1 MHLYEQTI
9 DDMRKE
15 FSQIKA
21 QLEILSRDLNVLQ
34 KANDRLIQ
42 EKQELVMAKNTA
54 EKVCF

>member
-9 DDMRKE
+9 DEMGKE